1 MPGTSVKHMKI
12 EQLST
17 TRKVAIVTGV
27 SRRIGIGAA
36 VARALAEVGT
46 AVFTTYYRPY
56 DASMAWG
63 SRDDE
68 AESILAELREM
79 GVEAEG
85 LEADLSDPAVPAQI
99 IEQARRRF
107 GHIDILVNNATH
119 DEESTLEEMD
129 AGCLDRHYA
138 VNMRGTLLLCREFA
152 RVHDGRPGGRII
164 NLSSGQSLVPMPDN
178 LPYAATKGAI
188 EAATL
193 ALSKA
198 LAPKKITVNAVDPG
212 ATDTGWM
219 SDELRETLANQTPF
233 GRVGQPMD
241 AARLIRFLAS
251 DEGQWITGQL
261 IRSRGGL

>member
-1 MPGTSVKHMKI
+1 M
-12 EQLST
+12 
-17 TRKVAIVTGV
+17 KVAIVTGV

-36 VARALAEVGT
+36 IARTLAEAGT

-63 SRDDE
+63 SKDSE

-79 GVEAEG
+79 GVPADG
-85 LEADLSDPAVPAQI
+85 AEADLSNPAIPARL
-99 IEQARRRF
+99 IEQARQRF

-129 AGCLDRHYA
+129 ADNLDRHYA
-138 VNMRGTLLLCREFA
+138 VNMRGPLLLCREFA

-164 NLSSGQSLVPMPDN
+164 NMTSGQSLTPMPGN

-188 EAATL
+188 EAATM
-193 ALSKA
+193 ALSAA

-219 SDELRETLANQTPF
+219 SDELRQELIKMTPL
-233 GRVGQPMD
+233 GRIGKPMD

-251 DEGQWITGQL
+251 DEAEWITGQ
-261 IRSRGGL
+261 IIHSRGGL